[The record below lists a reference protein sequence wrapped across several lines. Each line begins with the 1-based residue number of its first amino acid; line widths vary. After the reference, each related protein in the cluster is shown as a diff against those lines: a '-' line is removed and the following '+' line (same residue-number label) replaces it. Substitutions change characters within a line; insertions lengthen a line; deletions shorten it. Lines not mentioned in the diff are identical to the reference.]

1 MKARIAGLSVFF
13 AVLLTTA
20 YSAVFVLGEAEQALL
35 VRFGEIRGP
44 TLTEPGI
51 HWKWPF
57 IDEVHRFDE
66 RLWTWAGDAEQIST
80 LGREFILVKTSAH
93 VRIENPRLFLE
104 SVHDERGAE
113 SRLNDILHSIVRN
126 QVSGAR
132 IEELIRASDWKA
144 PARVSEEWGTAA
156 SGPGSTPPVARGR
169 EDLER
174 EVLKHAQPQISKYGM
189 ALMDVR
195 IQRVNYIASVREQ
208 VENRMISERRSIAEK
223 FRSEGRGRSEEI
235 LGEMEREL
243 QAIRSDASRKA
254 EEVRGD
260 ADAHV
265 TRLYGQAYGQNAEF
279 FSFLKTLETYR
290 ETMGANT
297 TLMIR
302 ADSDFYRY
310 LESSGRSLGTKPAA
324 KGPAAVVAR

>member
-13 AVLLTTA
+13 VVLLTTG
-20 YSAVFVLGEAEQALL
+20 YSSAFVLGEAEQALI
-35 VRFGEIRGP
+35 VRFGEIKRAP
-44 TLTEPGI
+44 LTTPGL

-57 IDEVHRFDE
+57 LDEVRRFDE
-66 RLWTWAGDAEQIST
+66 RLWTWEADAEQIPT
-80 LGREFILVKTSAH
+80 LGREFILVKSSAH

-104 SVHDERGAE
+104 SVHDEQGAR
-113 SRLNDILHSIVRN
+113 SRLDDILHSVVRN

-132 IEELIRASDWKA
+132 IEELIRAEA
-144 PARVSEEWGTAA
+144 LEQAILEAAR
-156 SGPGSTPPVARGR
+156 
-169 EDLER
+169 
-174 EVLKHAQPQISKYGM
+174 PQISKYGM
-189 ALMDVR
+189 ALTDVR

-208 VENRMISERRSIAEK
+208 VENRMISERQSIAEK

-235 LGEMEREL
+235 LGELEREL
-243 QAIRSDASRKA
+243 QAIRSEASRKA
-254 EEVRGD
+254 EEVRGE
-260 ADAHV
+260 ADAQV

-279 FSFLKTLETYR
+279 FAFLKTLETYR

-310 LESSGRSLGTKPAA
+310 LESSGRSLGTKSEV